1 MIPIMVLAERAWI
14 IDDPRLLDEL
24 TAKPETFGKLCN
36 KGIMSELR
44 KIGGDGLFTSADHEE
59 NWGMAHR
66 ILIPAFSQKALRVYI
81 PEMCRQAKKLLDA
94 LCKGSSQTDVD
105 VPKWMT
111 KITIETIS
119 MCGFSYAFH
128 GLDKEEDDPFVKA
141 MGYCLEEVQ
150 LNSMRTKIGQFINRK
165 RQEQFDH
172 SMKYVESVVKNV
184 IEERRKSGVKVD
196 PNQPRDFL
204 DIMLSEGLRMYPS
217 AGAYA
222 KDVLKD
228 DSLGGVPVK
237 ENDFVAVSVYAMHFN
252 TTYWGD
258 DAEKF
263 NPDRFNPEEEA
274 KRHPSAYSPFGSGP
288 RACLGA
294 QFALL
299 EARIILAYIYYH
311 LHVSASPNA
320 VPRLIQKT
328 AFKPER
334 LYLRFKKRTTPNI
347 RNASPFTAPSRTSTP
362 VTRERSE
369 VVLTNGTPDD
379 QIVSLASVSGGM
391 PVVNILYGSN
401 MGTCEEMASNFA
413 NHLRKSGANVEVRSL
428 DNWNDLED
436 TKLAIIITSTYNG
449 LPPDNAKKFDQ
460 NIKNLLL
467 KSESKMKKLR
477 TFQAFPKYVDKSL
490 YSLGGIRIMPK
501 GEGNVD
507 DGCDI
512 EKHFSDWQ
520 EEFWKT
526 VKTIYNFVPSKTPIE
541 ELMGEQ
547 VNIMPLTQDQLN
559 GLEIMNPCPLSSAK
573 LHKIEKIKELQSK
586 ESSFRTLHVELALQQ
601 NQKYSTGD
609 HFGIVAPNSKKDVL
623 LVLNNLILPE
633 SIHA

>member
-1 MIPIMVLAERAWI
+1 IGNLPQILPYPMAAFREITESYGPMIPIMVLAERAWI

-165 RQEQFDH
+165 RQEQFDQ

-204 DIMLSEGLRMYPS
+204 DIMLSVADPETGKMLPDENLIHNCITFLVAGHETTASMLSWTLYLVATHPEVNERICYEIDTVCGDAFKEGRMLNESEIGKLTYTLQVIKEGLRMYPS

-299 EARIILAYIYYH
+299 EARIILAYIY
-311 LHVSASPNA
+311 
-320 VPRLIQKT
+320 
-328 AFKPER
+328 
-334 LYLRFKKRTTPNI
+334 
-347 RNASPFTAPSRTSTP
+347 
-362 VTRERSE
+362 
-369 VVLTNGTPDD
+369 
-379 QIVSLASVSGGM
+379 
-391 PVVNILYGSN
+391 
-401 MGTCEEMASNFA
+401 
-413 NHLRKSGANVEVRSL
+413 
-428 DNWNDLED
+428 
-436 TKLAIIITSTYNG
+436 
-449 LPPDNAKKFDQ
+449 
-460 NIKNLLL
+460 
-467 KSESKMKKLR
+467 
-477 TFQAFPKYVDKSL
+477 
-490 YSLGGIRIMPK
+490 
-501 GEGNVD
+501 
-507 DGCDI
+507 
-512 EKHFSDWQ
+512 
-520 EEFWKT
+520 
-526 VKTIYNFVPSKTPIE
+526 
-541 ELMGEQ
+541 
-547 VNIMPLTQDQLN
+547 
-559 GLEIMNPCPLSSAK
+559 
-573 LHKIEKIKELQSK
+573 
-586 ESSFRTLHVELALQQ
+586 
-601 NQKYSTGD
+601 
-609 HFGIVAPNSKKDVL
+609 
-623 LVLNNLILPE
+623 
-633 SIHA
+633 